1 MAGRGEDDGV
11 PPEGDE
17 LARRK
22 RAAAE
27 RAASAVQDGAVVG
40 LGSGSTAECVIQAL
54 AERVKQGLRIVG
66 VPTSL
71 RSERLARSLG
81 IPLMDLQDAPRVD
94 VTIDGADEVAVATL
108 DLLKGH
114 GGALLREKL
123 VAVASEREVI
133 VVDDTKLV
141 DRLGSRFAVP
151 VEVVPFGWR
160 VPAQAL
166 EALGGRVALRSARP
180 EGGPFVT
187 DNGNYILDVDFGP
200 ITNPAALATEIKMI
214 TGVIDHGLF
223 IGIAHEVIVAGPQGV
238 EVLTRG

>member
-1 MAGRGEDDGV
+1 M

-17 LARRK
+17 QTRRK

-40 LGSGSTAECVIQAL
+40 LGTGSTAECVIQAL
-54 AERVKQGLRIVG
+54 AERVKEGLRIVG

-81 IPLMDLQDAPRVD
+81 IPLIDLQDATRID
-94 VTIDGADEVAVATL
+94 VTIDGADEVAVGTL
-108 DLLKGH
+108 DVLKGH

-141 DRLGSRFAVP
+141 ERLGSRFAVP

-166 EALGGRVALRSARP
+166 EALGGRVALRSVPP
-180 EGGPFVT
+180 EGEPFVT

-200 ITNPAALATEIKMI
+200 IANPAALANEIKTI
-214 TGVIDHGLF
+214 TGVIEHGLF
-223 IGIAHEVIVAGPQGV
+223 IGIAHEVIVAGAQGV